1 MIKKEGLRE
10 FFSGKRKKALIF
22 LINFI
27 LIYGILITA
36 VLPEKYSLKEGD
48 IAKIDIKAPRDV
60 EDQLSTKEKK
70 KEAIMSVPDQYT
82 IDSDVKNASKKNIDS
97 IFSKVMEK
105 KGLVKDSK
113 SNTEEDIKES
123 EKNKKEVMNN
133 LKGEIGI
140 DINDSELNTL
150 IKSTP
155 KEMENLKDIITK
167 TLNKLYDEYQINAIT
182 PKEVSE
188 KLNEVEF
195 YDNNK
200 DKSENTKK
208 PYDKINTQ
216 KQKIRDDDRKKAIY
230 FIDVELSKYDLNR
243 AERNISKTLISSQ
256 IRANVFYDE
265 EKTRSL
271 KQEALTKVESIKIK
285 KDQTIVKEGEPVT
298 KYQVELLRELGFLD
312 DKSNFQWYVFL
323 GLALLIALI
332 LLIQGAYLFKYHK
345 DSYEK
350 DKMLILVSIINILSI
365 ILARSL
371 NFITPYLIPLA
382 FAPMILTLLI
392 NYKLA
397 TTISILNGIFLSIA
411 VKFNPPVVILIMLNA
426 VICSICI
433 KKMDERSDILYS
445 SLYIAII
452 NSLATFSL
460 GVLQSNNNI
469 LDSLYKSS
477 AMLIASILSGIF
489 TIGFLPVFESVFDVV
504 TTIKLLEL
512 ANPNNPLLKRLLTEA
527 PGTYHHSMLV
537 ANLSEL
543 AAEAI
548 GANSVFARVACYYH
562 DVGKLK
568 RPYFFRENQMG
579 GINPHD
585 KIGPTLSTLII
596 TSHVKDGVELA
607 KEYKIPKAIQDII
620 IQHHGSSL
628 VKYFYIT
635 MKNSTDKP
643 EDVLEDD
650 FRYQGA
656 DPLSKEAGIIM
667 LADGVEAA
675 VRSIKEPNKE
685 KIEKMVDSIIKARL
699 DSGHLDN
706 SDLTLRDLKDIKEAF
721 LKGLSGIYHE
731 RIEYPKLSNMVK
743 GKNNKK

>member
-1 MIKKEGLRE
+1 
-10 FFSGKRKKALIF
+10 
-22 LINFI
+22 
-27 LIYGILITA
+27 
-36 VLPEKYSLKEGD
+36 
-48 IAKIDIKAPRDV
+48 
-60 EDQLSTKEKK
+60 
-70 KEAIMSVPDQYT
+70 
-82 IDSDVKNASKKNIDS
+82 
-97 IFSKVMEK
+97 
-105 KGLVKDSK
+105 
-113 SNTEEDIKES
+113 
-123 EKNKKEVMNN
+123 
-133 LKGEIGI
+133 
-140 DINDSELNTL
+140 
-150 IKSTP
+150 
-155 KEMENLKDIITK
+155 
-167 TLNKLYDEYQINAIT
+167 
-182 PKEVSE
+182 
-188 KLNEVEF
+188 
-195 YDNNK
+195 
-200 DKSENTKK
+200 
-208 PYDKINTQ
+208 
-216 KQKIRDDDRKKAIY
+216 
-230 FIDVELSKYDLNR
+230 
-243 AERNISKTLISSQ
+243 
-256 IRANVFYDE
+256 
-265 EKTRSL
+265 
-271 KQEALTKVESIKIK
+271 
-285 KDQTIVKEGEPVT
+285 
-298 KYQVELLRELGFLD
+298 
-312 DKSNFQWYVFL
+312 
-323 GLALLIALI
+323 
-332 LLIQGAYLFKYHK
+332 
-345 DSYEK
+345 
-350 DKMLILVSIINILSI
+350 
-365 ILARSL
+365 
-371 NFITPYLIPLA
+371 
-382 FAPMILTLLI
+382 
-392 NYKLA
+392 
-397 TTISILNGIFLSIA
+397 
-411 VKFNPPVVILIMLNA
+411 
-426 VICSICI
+426 
-433 KKMDERSDILYS
+433 
-445 SLYIAII
+445 
-452 NSLATFSL
+452 
-460 GVLQSNNNI
+460 
-469 LDSLYKSS
+469 
-477 AMLIASILSGIF
+477 MLIASILSGIF

>member
-105 KGLVKDSK
+105 KSLVKDSK
-113 SNTEEDIKES
+113 SNTEEDMKES

-188 KLNEVEF
+188 KLNEIEL

-200 DKSENTKK
+200 DKSSNTKK

-243 AERNISKTLISSQ
+243 AERNVSKTITSSQ

-271 KQEALTKVESIKIK
+271 KQDALTKVESIKIK

-312 DKSNFQWYVFL
+312 DKSNFQWYIFL

-332 LLIQGAYLFKYHK
+332 LLIQGVYLFKYHK